1 MGFAYPGPS
10 HDRLS
15 HYLVEAVDMYAP
27 ALRCDG
33 ATTTFSELADLRPGD
48 RVGMT
53 NRPEFAT
60 VYYGVLPPR
69 LLTAVVV

>member
-1 MGFAYPGPS
+1 MYPDA
-10 HDRLS
+10 H
-15 HYLVEAVDMYAP
+15 